1 MLHAAVESPMAS
13 VSPLAESEMPA
24 KLHAALCA
32 GAKSSASTWLFNVVA
47 EVLRERD
54 SADEASYFHN
64 YDTPRRAGENVKQF
78 YADTT
83 EAFPRFDAFA
93 DYLVIQTQRPS
104 QSLCSFAIRTEIPVV
119 MTIREPRDA
128 IVSLM
133 KRFAYSFESAF
144 KAVAAGNEQMLRLHQ
159 SGAPF
164 VLRYED
170 RFYDR
175 EETVG
180 AVARF
185 LGVDLSPAIQRHIFN
200 SLTREEVSK
209 KIETL
214 RTKGVFGSFIRPV
227 RYAPETRWQLG
238 HIGDITIGQFA
249 EVLTRAQQQRV
260 GAASAGY
267 CSEFGYP
274 SDIVTS

>member
-1 MLHAAVESPMAS
+1 MLHVAMDPAMTS
-13 VSPLAESEMPA
+13 VLPLSESEMPA
-24 KLHAALCA
+24 TLHAALCA

-47 EVLRERD
+47 EVLRERG
-54 SADEASYFHN
+54 SADEASYFRN

-83 EAFPRFDAFA
+83 EAFPRFDAFS

-104 QSLCSFAIRTEIPVV
+104 QSLCSFAIRSELPVV

-144 KAVAAGNEQMLRLHQ
+144 KAVAAGNEQMLRLYK

-180 AVARF
+180 DVAKF
-185 LGVDLSPAIQRHIFN
+185 LDVDLSLPLQRQIFN

-209 KIETL
+209 KIEAL

-227 RYAPETRWQLG
+227 RYAPESRWQLG

-249 EVLTRAQQQRV
+249 EVLNRAQQQRV
-260 GAASAGY
+260 CTTSAEF
-267 CSEFGYP
+267 CDAFGYP
-274 SDIVTS
+274 GDVVTS

>member
-64 YDTPRRAGENVKQF
+64 YDTPRRAGENV
-78 YADTT
+78 
-83 EAFPRFDAFA
+83 
-93 DYLVIQTQRPS
+93 TQRPS